1 MPTVLHIKGYRF
13 YFFSNENHEPMHI
26 HIEKAGANGKVWIE
40 PEIETAYFYGFN
52 AKQIKEIGEIIEQN
66 LETIK
71 TSWNDYF
78 GK

>member
-1 MPTVLHIKGYRF
+1 MPTVLQIKGYRF
-13 YFFSNENHEPMHI
+13 YFFSNENNEPMHI

-40 PEIETAYFYGFN
+40 PEIKTAYFYGFK
-52 AKQIKEIGEIIEQN
+52 AGQIKDISEIIEEQ

>member
-1 MPTVLHIKGYRF
+1 
-13 YFFSNENHEPMHI
+13 MHI
-26 HIEKAGANGKVWIE
+26 HIEKAEANGKIWLD
-40 PEIETAYFYGFN
+40 PKIETAYFYGFS